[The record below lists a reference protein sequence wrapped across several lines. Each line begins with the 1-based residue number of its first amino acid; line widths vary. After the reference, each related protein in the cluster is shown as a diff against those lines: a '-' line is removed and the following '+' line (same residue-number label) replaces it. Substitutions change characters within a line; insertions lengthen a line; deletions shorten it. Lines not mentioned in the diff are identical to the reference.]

1 MTSLKVIL
9 FLVIIAAC
17 IIEQSEARPRALH
30 EGNHIMK
37 RQRNVENKISG
48 NKTARHNKRHNKA
61 RRHNKRHK
69 NRNLLKSLIEI
80 LEDDYNNQTEDYD
93 YESPIIEIR
102 FKRDA
107 AETESLIM
115 NSLLRN

>member
-1 MTSLKVIL
+1 MAYLKVIII
-9 FLVIIAAC
+9 LVIIAAC
-17 IIEQSEARPRALH
+17 IMEQTEARPRALH

-48 NKTARHNKRHNKA
+48 NKTARKWRQA

-69 NRNLLKSLIEI
+69 NRNLLKTLIEI
-80 LEDDYNNQTEDYD
+80 LEEDYESQTEDYD
-93 YESPIIEIR
+93 YESPIIDIR
-102 FKRDA
+102 FKRDT
-107 AETESLIM
+107 AEAESLIM

>member
-1 MTSLKVIL
+1 MAYLKVIL
-9 FLVIIAAC
+9 ILVIIAAC
-17 IIEQSEARPRALH
+17 IIEQTEARPRASH

-37 RQRNVENKISG
+37 RQRNVENRITG
-48 NKTARHNKRHNKA
+48 NKTARKWRQA

-80 LEDDYNNQTEDYD
+80 LEEDYENQTEDYD

-102 FKRDA
+102 FKRDT
-107 AETESLIM
+107 AEAESLIM
-115 NSLLRN
+115 NSLRRN

>member
-1 MTSLKVIL
+1 MAYLKVIL
-9 FLVIIAAC
+9 ILFIIAAC
-17 IIEQSEARPRALH
+17 IIEQTEARPRALH

-37 RQRNVENKISG
+37 RQRNVENRITG
-48 NKTARHNKRHNKA
+48 NKTTRKWRQA

-80 LEDDYNNQTEDYD
+80 LEEDYENQTEDYD

-102 FKRDA
+102 FKRDT
-107 AETESLIM
+107 AEAESLIM
-115 NSLLRN
+115 NSLLS

>member
-1 MTSLKVIL
+1 MAYLKVIL
-9 FLVIIAAC
+9 ILVIIAAC
-17 IIEQSEARPRALH
+17 IMEQTEARPRALH

-102 FKRDA
+102 FKRDT
-107 AETESLIM
+107 AEAESLIM

>member
-1 MTSLKVIL
+1 MTYLKVIL
-9 FLVIIAAC
+9 ILFIIAAC
-17 IIEQSEARPRALH
+17 IIEQTEARPRALH

-37 RQRNVENKISG
+37 RQRNVENRITG
-48 NKTARHNKRHNKA
+48 NKTARKWCQA

-80 LEDDYNNQTEDYD
+80 LEEDYENQTEDYD

-102 FKRDA
+102 FKRDT
-107 AETESLIM
+107 AEAESLIM